1 LVAHKTLNT
10 FALLSFFFLSLSAGL
25 YILCIIL
32 TFAFCSDVSA
42 AKDFEEQGLLWQARS
57 VESWTY

>member
-1 LVAHKTLNT
+1 
-10 FALLSFFFLSLSAGL
+10 
-25 YILCIIL
+25 LCIIL